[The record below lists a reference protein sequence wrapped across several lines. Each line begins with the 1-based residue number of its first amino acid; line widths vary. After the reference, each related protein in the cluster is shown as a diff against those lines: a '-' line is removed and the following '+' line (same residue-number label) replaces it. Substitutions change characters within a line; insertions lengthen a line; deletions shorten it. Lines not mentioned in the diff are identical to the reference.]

1 MAETTAIIW
10 DVLKE
15 EYLPIPDMEQWKKIA
30 ERFGLLWNLP
40 NCLGAI
46 DGKHIRIEKLPN
58 SGSTNFNYKSYHSI
72 VLMACCDAD
81 GLFTLIETGYAGR
94 NSDGGIFRA
103 SAIKHWIE
111 NEVLNFPL
119 SSKLPSDAS
128 NNQFPYYFAGDEA
141 FPLLRYLMRPYPQR
155 TLDNVK
161 RIFNYRLSRGRRII
175 ECSFGMMAEKFQVLD
190 TAIKCHS
197 PEKIIK
203 IIKSVCILHNYVR
216 KREGI
221 PYNPQQ
227 FEENNSPVI
236 NPDIEPQNLQISAQS
251 SAYNLRNYLS
261 NYFITPAAALPW
273 QWKYTV

>member
-1 MAETTAIIW
+1 M
-10 DVLKE
+10 
-15 EYLPIPDMEQWKKIA
+15 PIPNKEQWKKIA
-30 ERFGLLWNLP
+30 ERFYLLWNLP

-46 DGKHIRIEKLPN
+46 DGKHIRIEKLPK

-81 GLFTLIETGYAGR
+81 GLFTLVETGYAGR

-119 SSKLPSDAS
+119 SLKLPTDES
-128 NNQFPYYFAGDEA
+128 NNEFPYYFAGDEG

-155 TLDNVK
+155 GLDNVK
-161 RIFNYRLSRGRRII
+161 RIYNYRLSRCRRTI
-175 ECSFGMMAEKFQVLD
+175 ECSFGMMTEKFQVLD
-190 TAIKCHS
+190 TSIKCHT
-197 PEKIIK
+197 PEKIVK
-203 IIKSVCILHNYVR
+203 IIKAVCILHNYVR

-221 PYNPQQ
+221 TYNPQQ
-227 FEENNSPVI
+227 FEDATAVNLNI
-236 NPDIEPQNLQISAQS
+236 TPQNLQITAQS
-251 SAYNLRNYLS
+251 SASNLRNYLA

-273 QWKYTV
+273 QWKYTT